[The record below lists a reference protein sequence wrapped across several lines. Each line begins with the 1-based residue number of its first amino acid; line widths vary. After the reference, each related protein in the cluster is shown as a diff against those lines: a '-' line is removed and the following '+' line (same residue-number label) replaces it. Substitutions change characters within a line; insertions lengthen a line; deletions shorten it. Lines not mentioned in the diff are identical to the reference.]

1 MKRSPMPPRR
11 TPLKASKPIRRTAH
25 LRRVNPERVAKR
37 LERDFGTEAFRAWLR
52 GLGCS
57 VPSCGSSDIEI
68 AHARS
73 RGSGGDW
80 TMVIPLCNGHHRLAH
95 TIGQRTFERRFG
107 FEMLDVAAAV
117 HLRWLAW
124 AGRES

>member
-1 MKRSPMPPRR
+1 MLRRTPFNRR

-73 RGSGGDW
+73 RGAGGDW

-117 HLRWLAW
+117 HLRWLAY
-124 AGRES
+124 AGREV